1 MKFFKLKS
9 DDMKKIAVGF
19 GACVASDLI
28 TVEGQQIG
36 YMYREKP
43 DFKQD
48 SGWLFF
54 SGNES
59 DEYMDTAD
67 NFAIYDIN
75 TIANY
80 DCDIVPYLNSPVGS
94 SFERKLTGGFLEISE

>member
-1 MKFFKLKS
+1 
-9 DDMKKIAVGF
+9 
-19 GACVASDLI
+19 
-28 TVEGQQIG
+28 
-36 YMYREKP
+36 
-43 DFKQD
+43 
-48 SGWLFF
+48 
-54 SGNES
+54 
-59 DEYMDTAD
+59 MDTAD

>member
-1 MKFFKLKS
+1 MKLFNLKS
-9 DDMKKIAVGF
+9 GDMKEIAIGF

-28 TVEGQQIG
+28 TVEGQKVG
-36 YMYREKP
+36 YMYREKT
-43 DFKQD
+43 DFQQD
-48 SGWLFF
+48 SGWRFF

-59 DEYMDTAD
+59 DEYMDTAS

-80 DCDIVPYLNSPVGS
+80 DSDIVPYLNSQVGS
-94 SFERKLTGGFLEISE
+94 SFERKLTGGFIEIRE